1 MQSRYSLGNAKGEIG
16 EPKARAGRYRVA
28 CIVKGELY
36 TDTIEIKEGENVT
49 VKELNKR
56 MMDFVI
62 KQNEKV
68 YGGKE
73 NGKISGSY

>member
-1 MQSRYSLGNAKGEIG
+1 MQSRYSIENAKGEIG

-36 TDTIEIKEGENVT
+36 TNTIEIKEGENVT
-49 VKELNKR
+49 IKELNKR

-62 KQNEKV
+62 KQNEK
-68 YGGKE
+68 YMEGME
-73 NGKISGSY
+73 